1 MLPRVHR
8 GTLRRGR
15 LIEEPRPAE
24 LAALRGLA
32 GRLSRREIG
41 NELYISLNTVKT
53 HARELCRKLGATSQ
67 AEAVARAEALDLL
80 QPSQS
85 PG

>member
-1 MLPRVHR
+1 MLPRVHP

-15 LIEEPRPAE
+15 LIEEPSPAE
-24 LAALRGLA
+24 LGVLRGLA
-32 GRLSRREIG
+32 AGLSRREIG

-53 HARELCRKLGATSQ
+53 HARGLCRKLGATSQ
-67 AEAVARAEALDLL
+67 AQAVARAEAFDLL